1 MSGSLE
7 DPIQFKLLYLSHFI
21 FMFENIHIINK
32 NLLKEF
38 AP

>member
-7 DPIQFKLLYLSHFI
+7 NLIQFKLLYSSHFI
-21 FMFENIHIINK
+21 FMFEKVHPIGK

-38 AP
+38 SP